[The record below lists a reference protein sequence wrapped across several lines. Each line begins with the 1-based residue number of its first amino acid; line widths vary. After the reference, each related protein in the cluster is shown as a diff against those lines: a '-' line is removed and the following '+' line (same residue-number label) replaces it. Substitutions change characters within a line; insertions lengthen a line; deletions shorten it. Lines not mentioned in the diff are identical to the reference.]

1 MYSTVCLVT
10 SVNFSQSAYTVDEN
24 DGIVQFTL
32 FLSISSSTDI
42 AIEIFAIDRSANGE
56 YY

>member
-1 MYSTVCLVT
+1 MYSTVPLVT

-24 DGIVQFTL
+24 DEIVQFTL

-42 AIEIFAIDRSANGE
+42 TVEIFAIDGSAIGE